1 MTTNIQSFAG
11 DVEVHSGNLSVKS
24 LEVKDPLTK
33 LGSNNSTYSNV
44 GLVLTAK
51 EGSNVAFYYDQT
63 NANVVLGYT
72 NSEANDGDRVDVLTD
87 ERANLMV
94 YGNVYVTGSV
104 HGDGSTLTGLV
115 TTLQS
120 VTEFG
125 ANTTQMVEFEH
136 PTTGINVFS
145 NVLVAGN
152 VTALTFIG
160 DGSQLEGIAAN
171 LQEIVNNG
179 NVTSN
184 TVQFTNAT
192 TAFITTSNVG
202 IANSSPT
209 ADLCVGSNVVID
221 DDARDVLQVTGN
233 VNCHGLFLQSVSILP
248 GYGLDTVTGISNS
261 TPNTISITNSTLSL
275 ITDGMA
281 GIGIVPDSTDVGIM
295 LHVDGHL
302 RLGGPAA
309 TTGNEQ
315 MYLKSA
321 GELTIRA
328 NDSDTTNLNTK
339 LILQT
344 GDTSNSNITMEGNTN
359 QQFMTF
365 GVGATERMRIEQDGN
380 VGINVTSASYTLD
393 VGGDIRFDGNLY
405 QGDGPFVATPW
416 TITGD
421 DIYYTV
427 ADGSVGIG
435 TATSGATFHTEGNV
449 VINTT
454 MSDSTSNGGVVID
467 GGIAVSGNVHTGNL
481 YVVNNVHIQS
491 VQVDATPDLASVCAV
506 AATTDQAVSITNT
519 TASTSVG
526 SGALTVDGGVGVDGN
541 LYVGGNLAFPTPAV
555 ATTAGNVI
563 TWNSTTGLLED
574 SGGLLANKFAVVS
587 EQPPSA
593 LTANSTTVTDH
604 GVYKLTTSGLATDSN
619 TWNAFNGDAS
629 DAWTSLS
636 TYTGTDNV
644 YGGSVQLSAVSS
656 TGSGEWLAVEF
667 PYKTTLRHMKLT
679 PAAVASYPGTANL
692 YATNDSTSWTLLKEW
707 SDVVPGSESE
717 VQTVVV
723 DASAA
728 YKKFAIVPTKAAGA
742 STSVAIER
750 WQLFAES
757 FAVDGGKVAMASG
770 AITGG
775 NTVVDQTGP
784 HARGPVPLRKY
795 PEVAMTSN
803 VQGGYM
809 VNVSSTNTG
818 SSRTLIGAFDG
829 IFDNSAGEGWQSG
842 TRYSKTT
849 GLPSSAPDNATFT
862 VAGVDYTGQ
871 WVKLEL
877 PEPKVRVKSIVIASH
892 QGGGTDDRR
901 PHEGA
906 FLGSND
912 DTNWELIKSFD
923 FNSLGYTNFQSG
935 ADSRAT
941 VDGITNTSYYKY
953 LMIVITKIATTNLYG
968 VSQINELE
976 YYGYEETSDP
986 DTSVDTKITSQFNL
1000 PDTTGVKL
1008 YIDGDKGSTATDFSG
1023 EGHTLTENN
1032 ASYDSTEKAWEFSSL
1047 STSNVTM
1054 TSGELAMEGTHPH
1067 SVSLWF
1073 NAANVSSN
1081 ATLFHVGTAAGEGD
1095 AKTAISL
1102 TETGH
1107 LGWID
1112 GGDNQF
1118 LSANTWHNLVY
1129 ATQGGGGVRTCYLD
1143 GRKLGDAQ
1151 VQDTFGDYPEFA
1163 MTGYS
1168 EYGYTASASSE
1179 DGTSPPWKAF
1189 DNENFGS
1196 STPWRTVSGTFST
1209 SSPYGQVGGDTF
1221 TDTNGGQ
1228 HIGHWI
1234 KIKMP
1239 HKLILNWVDWFGPN
1253 SLNQPYTYAILATN
1267 NETHWD
1273 LIYTESGYNFSSS
1286 TATNSSGVIP
1296 PADHDYAIINAI
1308 KAYDTFIFV
1317 VKTITGNGGKVHVG
1331 DIKLYGHKENDTT
1344 RFPVSSTVLKYPH
1357 VAMTGPAQRGYVAS
1371 ASSLYSDGTVSNYQA
1386 WKAFRGTN
1394 DNVDAWISDNSPVT
1408 YSGTSPH
1415 DATSEDSLSGIDTSS
1430 SGGVS
1435 SRNGS
1440 WLKIELPRKIK
1451 LTEAR
1456 LYGRYDA
1463 NTERI
1468 DAGFIYGS
1476 NNESDWVQVGE
1487 ISSSGISSGNLS
1499 TYDENDPLVITST
1512 DTTNYYKYFIVQP
1525 TSLAHVYGYAGIG
1538 QMEYYG
1544 TEEDLDVVARVG
1556 EGLDGKVANFR
1567 VYDKYLHE
1575 EQALELWDAQKD
1587 QFGRAESSV
1596 SVYRGHV
1603 GIGTTTPSAA
1613 LTVMDEAEEME
1624 EFPPRAMTDYETC
1637 MEGHGV
1643 FRASASSTWST
1654 NEYEAFGAFNKTL
1667 LSGTPD
1673 LTWNSVAGGF
1683 SSGSDYAYTGTN
1695 SLGGISGEWLKLS
1708 TPYAINPSTIKIT
1721 VASSYITSYAPED
1734 FYLLGSVDDATWYV
1748 LAQETGETWS
1758 SLSHTSS
1765 INTTN
1770 TYKYFAL
1777 VVTKTRGADNTNVA
1791 EMRVFG
1797 TRERGQSTLHDG
1809 SLTLTKNLT
1818 VPRIGPAF
1826 DADDTPRR
1834 DRLVVEYNTSTN
1846 PTANGTVKD
1855 TSGMGLDGLMVNGA
1869 SYDATEKAL
1878 VFDGTDDYV
1887 SMSDWKY
1894 NTGFIH
1900 SFSGWIKFKSPEESW
1915 NVVYGVG
1922 DASGSSRTNF
1932 TIWSRTNDSYFR
1944 TEADGSGSYIDHT
1957 FEYTGN
1963 MDKWLH
1969 MAVVK
1974 SSARIDSTRIYIN
1987 GVLLPQTNATLADRD
2002 IALPNTPQNFNLNG
2016 HGPTGGYTGNVNLSN
2031 VKFYDTA
2038 LTADEV
2044 KRLYDMGRCDEG
2056 HHVVN
2061 FSKTRVGIGLG
2072 DGEAPRVDLD
2082 VRGGGILTKGY
2093 IGGPY
2098 NGGTGRTSDLVIKQ
2112 SGDVDDSAKTSGV
2125 RMFRAANDTNSWHF
2139 GVNSGTNFEFLYNNA
2154 SMASLGRTDVSVL
2167 DFTGQH
2173 RSFVDGVPHANYENL
2188 EGLIVSANK
2197 NKYFDI
2203 NEDIT
2208 TGANA
2213 IQISQSLPLVSLSTK
2228 EKDKACF
2235 GVISGSEDLE
2245 KREYSQGSF
2254 VSVVQK
2260 QKGDRRAFINSVGEG
2275 AMWVVNTAG
2284 ALESGDYITTSNVAG
2299 YGQKQESDSLK
2310 NYTVAKI
2317 TMDCDF
2323 NPQDQPIQ
2331 RIKQSNVV
2339 ETHYTGL
2346 VPVVKGVPHEWVTT
2360 TVTADDE
2367 WSNVS
2372 VSPSDVTYAEW
2383 SNLEANVQNTYT
2395 LTFTQTSNVVYDVK
2409 YTKTTT
2415 ANVTAEDAWDAV
2427 HIEPSTV
2434 TYAEYSNLEANVQN
2448 TYSLTYTMTTK
2459 VEATEAIYS
2468 NLSTE
2473 DKEFF
2478 MPTYY
2483 HMVEQTVDAEYPGA
2497 VKHETV
2503 TDRLEN
2509 DLDEHGQLQWEDDP
2523 SGATEKA
2530 YKIRYLDAIGQQT
2543 DEANCVHRAAFVGC
2557 TYHCG

>member
-24 LEVKDPLTK
+24 LEVKDPISK
-33 LGSNNSTYSNV
+33 FGSNNSTYSNV

-275 ITDGMA
+275 ITSSMA
-281 GIGIVPDSTDVGIM
+281 GIGIVPDSTDVSSKG

-309 TTGNEQ
+309 TTDNEQ

-435 TATSGATFHTEGNV
+435 TATTGATFHTEGNV

-491 VQVDATPDLASVCAV
+491 VQVDATPDLGSVCAV

-795 PEVAMTSN
+795 PEMALSSN
-803 VQGGYM
+803 VQSGY
-809 VNVSSTNTG
+809 VTNVSSQFTTYYPY
-818 SSRTLIGAFDG
+818 RAFDG
-829 IFDNSAGEGWQSG
+829 KLTAGDNWSSADSVYNYTSPWAYTGSANLGTDSGGNATNGGEYIQIELPNKILLNRIALCVN
-842 TRYSKTT
+842 RYT
-849 GLPSSAPDNATFT
+849 GIQAFTLYGSNDGVSWTELLDDALPSSVKYDNFELRRFDVNTATYYKHFGL
-862 VAGVDYTGQ
+862 VAKTGRGE
-871 WVKLEL
+871 V
-877 PEPKVRVKSIVIASH
+877 SSH
-892 QGGGTDDRR
+892 TYVTLQ
-901 PHEGA
+901 E
-906 FLGSND
+906 
-912 DTNWELIKSFD
+912 WEL
-923 FNSLGYTNFQSG
+923 
-935 ADSRAT
+935 
-941 VDGITNTSYYKY
+941 
-953 LMIVITKIATTNLYG
+953 
-968 VSQINELE
+968 
-976 YYGYEETSDP
+976 YGYEETSDP

-1032 ASYDSTEKAWEFSSL
+1032 ATYDSAEKAWEFSSL

-1054 TSGELAMEGTHPH
+1054 TSGDLAMEGTHPH

-1095 AKTAISL
+1095 AKTSISL
-1102 TETGH
+1102 TESGH

-1143 GRKLGDAQ
+1143 GRKLGDVS
-1151 VQDTFGDYPEFA
+1151 VQDTFGDYPPFA

-1168 EYGYTASASSE
+1168 QGGYTVSASSFITNFDPWE
-1179 DGTSPPWKAF
+1179 AFSDVIDDSSFCWSVSSAWTATDNFFGGTTSIANEMIINLDGVPNT
-1189 DNENFGS
+1189 
-1196 STPWRTVSGTFST
+1196 T
-1209 SSPYGQVGGDTF
+1209 VGGV
-1221 TDTNGGQ
+1221 G
-1228 HIGHWI
+1228 GHWI
-1234 KIKMP
+1234 NLKLP
-1239 HKLILNWVDWFGPN
+1239 HKLIVDYVVIYPRYAPSNDWDERVPEQFYIVGSNDGYHWYTIHHKNTNGVPAIGDPDRQVTTGAYRNIGFKNIRMYVTKVGN
-1253 SLNQPYTYAILATN
+1253 SKNRLDI
-1267 NETHWD
+1267 
-1273 LIYTESGYNFSSS
+1273 
-1286 TATNSSGVIP
+1286 
-1296 PADHDYAIINAI
+1296 
-1308 KAYDTFIFV
+1308 
-1317 VKTITGNGGKVHVG
+1317 GN
-1331 DIKLYGHKENDTT
+1331 ISYYGHKENDTT
-1344 RFPVSSTVLKYPH
+1344 RFPISSSVQKYPH
-1357 VAMTGPAQRGYVAS
+1357 ITMTGYAQRGYVAT
-1371 ASSLYSDGTVSNYQA
+1371 ASSL
-1386 WKAFRGTN
+1386 
-1394 DNVDAWISDNSPVT
+1394 DNPS
-1408 YSGTSPH
+1408 
-1415 DATSEDSLSGIDTSS
+1415 
-1430 SGGVS
+1430 
-1435 SRNGS
+1435 
-1440 WLKIELPRKIK
+1440 
-1451 LTEAR
+1451 
-1456 LYGRYDA
+1456 
-1463 NTERI
+1463 
-1468 DAGFIYGS
+1468 S
-1476 NNESDWVQVGE
+1476 NNGLGLYPAYHAFDE
-1487 ISSSGISSGNLS
+1487 ISSTEWLNEVGYYSNGNYIGGETTSENSNTWAGDWLQIQTPTKIRLTGTKIARQISDTYGTYRSPRQGAIVGSNDGSSWQYIYNWSGLS
-1499 TYDENDPLVITST
+1499 TT
-1512 DTTNYYKYFIVQP
+1512 DFPGGGVHKEFTFTTTASYKYYRLIVEKNQIGNYNN
-1525 TSLAHVYGYAGIG
+1525 HVSIG
-1538 QMEYYG
+1538 SWQLLG

-1624 EFPPRAMTDYETC
+1624 ELPPRAMTGYETY
-1637 MEGHGV
+1637 MDGHGV
-1643 FRASASSTWST
+1643 FRASASIADTSSRVAWCAFTKSGALFWRSDNDGDDYNTTTGVYEGARQLGSNTPSGEYLTLELPYDVKLVKFSLLPFPDSTY
-1654 NEYEAFGAFNKTL
+1654 YEAEFPRDFTVYGRKNRSENWEIVQSFTDSSATAYYIENHYTLQSSDFYRSFAISVTKNNSENAGTASAFT
-1667 LSGTPD
+1667 S
-1673 LTWNSVAGGF
+1673 
-1683 SSGSDYAYTGTN
+1683 
-1695 SLGGISGEWLKLS
+1695 IGEWRL
-1708 TPYAINPSTIKIT
+1708 
-1721 VASSYITSYAPED
+1721 
-1734 FYLLGSVDDATWYV
+1734 
-1748 LAQETGETWS
+1748 
-1758 SLSHTSS
+1758 
-1765 INTTN
+1765 
-1770 TYKYFAL
+1770 
-1777 VVTKTRGADNTNVA
+1777 
-1791 EMRVFG
+1791 FG

-1818 VPRIGPAF
+1818 VPSIGPSVT
-1826 DADDTPRR
+1826 DTRLSVPRR
-1834 DRLVVEYNTSTN
+1834 ERLVLEYDTSTN
-1846 PTANGTVKD
+1846 PTDTTTVID
-1855 TSGMGLDGLMVNGA
+1855 TSGAGNDGTLNNGA
-1869 SYDATEKAL
+1869 VYSLKDRAFT
-1878 VFDGTDDYV
+1878 FDGTNDYV
-1887 SMSDWKY
+1887 RNTSPSGLPTGDAIYSISAWVNIYTYTSSSTVVAFGSVWGCLTLASMYIASNGELAHSIGCNQVYTTNQTIKS
-1894 NTGFIH
+1894 NTWHHAVVVKKGTGANSVGNIDLYVDGLLITDKTVSGTGTQNIGSAGFVTVGAGPTPSELFNGKI
-1900 SFSGWIKFKSPEESW
+1900 SNPKLW
-1915 NVVYGVG
+1915 NV
-1922 DASGSSRTNF
+1922 
-1932 TIWSRTNDSYFR
+1932 
-1944 TEADGSGSYIDHT
+1944 
-1957 FEYTGN
+1957 
-1963 MDKWLH
+1963 
-1969 MAVVK
+1969 
-1974 SSARIDSTRIYIN
+1974 
-1987 GVLLPQTNATLADRD
+1987 
-2002 IALPNTPQNFNLNG
+2002 
-2016 HGPTGGYTGNVNLSN
+2016 
-2031 VKFYDTA
+2031 A

-2044 KRLYDMGRCDEG
+2044 KRLYDMGRGDSY
-2056 HHVVN
+2056 HATN
-2061 FSKTRVGIGLG
+2061 FQNTLVGINLG
-2072 DGEAPRVDLD
+2072 NGRAPRSALD
-2082 VRGGGILTKGY
+2082 VRDKIYARSST
-2093 IGGPY
+2093 
-2098 NGGTGRTSDLVIKQ
+2098 
-2112 SGDVDDSAKTSGV
+2112 VDT
-2125 RMFRAANDTNSWHF
+2125 
-2139 GVNSGTNFEFLYNNA
+2139 
-2154 SMASLGRTDVSVL
+2154 
-2167 DFTGQH
+2167 FTGQH
-2173 RSFVDGVPHANYENL
+2173 RCSSAEGPL
-2188 EGLIVSANK
+2188 EKGLVVSAKK
-2197 NKYFDI
+2197 NKFVKL
-2203 NEDIT
+2203 NGSLSTGKKAIT
-2208 TGANA
+2208 
-2213 IQISQSLPLVSLSTK
+2213 IDESLPVVSLSNVAQ
-2228 EKDKACF
+2228 DKACF
-2235 GVISGSEDLE
+2235 GVVSRMEEANTLTRSETAGGLISEAPKVL
-2245 KREYSQGSF
+2245 
-2254 VSVVQK
+2254 
-2260 QKGDRRAFINSVGEG
+2260 GDNRVIVNSVGEG
-2275 AMWVVNTAG
+2275 AIWVCDANG
-2284 ALESGDYITTSNVAG
+2284 PLESGDYITTSNVAG
-2299 YGQKQESDSLK
+2299 YGQKQTGEFLA

-2323 NPQDQPIQ
+2323 TG
-2331 RIKQSNVV
+2331 SNVAVQAIKKV
-2339 ETHYTGL
+2339 ETLKTVMEDVWEGLSDYDRDETSETQYSNTLSPVAYSDLTAEARVGYTAQTL
-2346 VPVVKGVPHEWVTT
+2346 TT
-2360 TVTADDE
+2360 IVDYTDGSNVISVAA
-2367 WSNVS
+2367 WSNLESNVQETYTS
-2372 VSPSDVTYAEW
+2372 NTHTEIVDYTKFIDVGEW
-2383 SNLEANVQNTYT
+2383 SNLE
-2395 LTFTQTSNVVYDVK
+2395 
-2409 YTKTTT
+2409 T
-2415 ANVTAEDAWDAV
+2415 A
-2427 HIEPSTV
+2427 
-2434 TYAEYSNLEANVQN
+2434 VQN
-2448 TYSLTYTMTTK
+2448 TYSDAE
-2459 VEATEAIYS
+2459 V
-2468 NLSTE
+2468 
-2473 DKEFF
+2473 F
-2478 MPTYY
+2478 TYY
-2483 HMVEQTVDAEYPGA
+2483 RIQRG
-2497 VKHETV
+2497 
-2503 TDRLEN
+2503 EN
-2509 DLDEHGQLQWEDDP
+2509 VLDEHGMLQWEDT
-2523 SGATEKA
+2523 GATEPG
-2530 YKIRYLDAIGQQT
+2530 YEVRYLDATGQQT

>member
-11 DVEVHSGNLSVKS
+11 DVEVHNGNLSVKS
-24 LEVKDPLTK
+24 LEVKDPISK
-33 LGSNNSTYSNV
+33 FGSNNATYSNV

-171 LQEIVNNG
+171 LEEIVNNG

-221 DDARDVLQVTGN
+221 DDARDVVQVTGN

-275 ITDGMA
+275 ITDSMA
-281 GIGIVPDSTDVGIM
+281 GIGIVPDSTDVSSKG

-309 TTGNEQ
+309 TTDNEQ

-344 GDTSNSNITMEGNTN
+344 GDTSNSNITMEGNTAE
-359 QQFMTF
+359 QFMTF

-405 QGDGPFVATPW
+405 QGGGPFVATPW

-435 TATSGATFHTEGNV
+435 TATTGATFHTEGNV

-491 VQVDATPDLASVCAV
+491 VQVDATPDLGSVCAV
-506 AATTDQAVSITNT
+506 AATTDQAVSITND

-604 GVYKLTTSGLATDSN
+604 GVYKLTTSGLATNSN

-629 DAWTSLS
+629 YAWTSLS

-723 DASAA
+723 DASEA

-795 PEVAMTSN
+795 PEVALTSN

-809 VNVSSTNTG
+809 VSASSLFSDGTETSYQTWKAFRGTNDTFDAWISDNSPDTYSTTSPYDATSEDSLSGIDTSSSGGVSSRNG
-818 SSRTLIGAFDG
+818 SWLKI
-829 IFDNSAGEGWQSG
+829 
-842 TRYSKTT
+842 
-849 GLPSSAPDNATFT
+849 
-862 VAGVDYTGQ
+862 
-871 WVKLEL
+871 EL
-877 PEPKVRVKSIVIASH
+877 PIKIKLTEARLYGRNNWNTERIDAGYIY
-892 QGGGTDDRR
+892 
-901 PHEGA
+901 
-906 FLGSND
+906 GSNNESDWVQIGEISISGISSGNFSTYD
-912 DTNWELIKSFD
+912 DNDPLVITSTDTTN
-923 FNSLGYTNFQSG
+923 
-935 ADSRAT
+935 
-941 VDGITNTSYYKY
+941 YYKY
-953 LMIVITKIATTNLYG
+953 FIVQPTSLTHEYG
-968 VSQINELE
+968 YAGIGQME

-1032 ASYDSTEKAWEFSSL
+1032 ATYDSAEKAWSFSSL

-1054 TSGELAMEGTHPH
+1054 STGDFAMEGTHPH

-1073 NAANVSSN
+1073 NAANVTSN

-1143 GRKLGDAQ
+1143 GRKLGDVQ
-1151 VQDTFGDYPEFA
+1151 VQDTFGDYPPFA
-1163 MTGYS
+1163 MTTYS
-1168 EYGYTASASSE
+1168 EYGYTVSASSE

-1357 VAMTGPAQRGYVAS
+1357 VAMTGTAQRGYVAS
-1371 ASSLYSDGTVSNYQA
+1371 ASSVYATTDGTNREAY
-1386 WKAFRGTN
+1386 KAFDESTTYTN
-1394 DNVDAWISDNSPVT
+1394 PNRWICEDGKYNTSGAYTGSESHTDVDGNVENGEWLKIQLPRKVT
-1408 YSGTSPH
+1408 VDHFNVRSYPTSGSQTLVNYAILGSN
-1415 DATSEDSLSGIDTSS
+1415 DDSTWYQVHKRTGSS
-1430 SGGVS
+1430 SGTTDDTDITPSG
-1435 SRNGS
+1435 
-1440 WLKIELPRKIK
+1440 
-1451 LTEAR
+1451 T
-1456 LYGRYDA
+1456 Y
-1463 NTERI
+1463 
-1468 DAGFIYGS
+1468 
-1476 NNESDWVQVGE
+1476 
-1487 ISSSGISSGNLS
+1487 SSSPYKIFLFIWHDKVANANQHVSLS
-1499 TYDENDPLVITST
+1499 ELSI
-1512 DTTNYYKYFIVQP
+1512 
-1525 TSLAHVYGYAGIG
+1525 
-1538 QMEYYG
+1538 YG

-1596 SVYRGHV
+1596 VVHKGRLGV
-1603 GIGTTTPSAA
+1603 GTTEPEGRFAV
-1613 LTVMDEAEEME
+1613 LDEPGDME
-1624 EFPPRAMTDYETC
+1624 EFPPRAMTAAETY

-1643 FRASASSTWST
+1643 FRASASYTAADS
-1654 NEYEAFGAFNKTL
+1654 N
-1667 LSGTPD
+1667 SGPPAP
-1673 LTWNSVAGGF
+1673 WRVF
-1683 SSGSDYAYTGTN
+1683 SKDVESRTTGWLGSDDHNAVTGSNPGEYNGSNQLT
-1695 SLGGISGEWLKLS
+1695 SSTPSGEWLKIELPHRIKLNS
-1708 TPYAINPSTIKIT
+1708 YALKPWGQANRYGVADYPKSFYIYGSNDGSSWELVDSRVNTTDTPTILGASVASNETINYNVAQSGLAYYDKYAIVITKINSEA
-1721 VASSYITSYAPED
+1721 VYA
-1734 FYLLGSVDDATWYV
+1734 V
-1748 LAQETGETWS
+1748 
-1758 SLSHTSS
+1758 
-1765 INTTN
+1765 
-1770 TYKYFAL
+1770 
-1777 VVTKTRGADNTNVA
+1777 DNTVSA
-1791 EMRVFG
+1791 TYVGIGEWRLFG

-1809 SLTLTKNLT
+1809 QLTLTKNLT
-1818 VPRIGPAF
+1818 VPRIGPAL

-1846 PTANGTVKD
+1846 PTANDTVKD
-1855 TSGMGLDGLMVNGA
+1855 TSGRGNDGLFYGGA

-1878 VFDGTDDYV
+1878 VFDGTDDTIRGTQ
-1887 SMSDWKY
+1887 
-1894 NTGFIH
+1894 NIGTGEKILTMAM
-1900 SFSGWIKFKSPEESW
+1900 WIK
-1915 NVVYGVG
+1915 
-1922 DASGSSRTNF
+1922 RTAAVNTYDYVCTIGTSTTGQMAGFTINSNKFNF
-1932 TIWSRTNDSYFR
+1932 TKYGAQTISTTTINNGQWYHVVGVYKGGNWNTTN
-1944 TEADGSGSYIDHT
+1944 TEIYVDGVKETLTGGTTSALNLTGTQIT
-1957 FEYTGN
+1957 FG
-1963 MDKWLH
+1963 
-1969 MAVVK
+1969 
-1974 SSARIDSTRIYIN
+1974 DSTEYDGTADFN
-1987 GVLLPQTNATLADRD
+1987 GS
-2002 IALPNTPQNFNLNG
+2002 ISNFKL
-2016 HGPTGGYTGNVNLSN
+2016 
-2031 VKFYDTA
+2031 YDVA

-2044 KRLYDMGRCDEG
+2044 KRLYDMGRLGNVIAQPVHIAAPLYAPGTIVQVEQAVKTDTSSTTSTSYVDISG
-2056 HHVVN
+2056 LSVTIRPKFHNSKILVSYMVN
-2061 FSKTRVGIGLG
+2061 AYSSNTHGFLTIKRTRGGSSTNIGE
-2072 DGEAPRVDLD
+2072 GEAGGNRVTCTTYINGLSNDGSMLECHSFEYLD
-2082 VRGGGILTKGY
+2082 DA
-2093 IGGPY
+2093 
-2098 NGGTGRTSDLVIKQ
+2098 NGTESITYQLQMKVTSTSYSLYVNRSETDTNDAYHGRTS
-2112 SGDVDDSAKTSGV
+2112 SS
-2125 RMFRAANDTNSWHF
+2125 
-2139 GVNSGTNFEFLYNNA
+2139 
-2154 SMASLGRTDVSVL
+2154 
-2167 DFTGQH
+2167 
-2173 RSFVDGVPHANYENL
+2173 
-2188 EGLIVSANK
+2188 
-2197 NKYFDI
+2197 
-2203 NEDIT
+2203 IT
-2208 TGANA
+2208 
-2213 IQISQSLPLVSLSTK
+2213 VK
-2228 EKDKACF
+2228 EVC
-2235 GVISGSEDLE
+2235 
-2245 KREYSQGSF
+2245 Q
-2254 VSVVQK
+2254 
-2260 QKGDRRAFINSVGEG
+2260 
-2275 AMWVVNTAG
+2275 
-2284 ALESGDYITTSNVAG
+2284 
-2299 YGQKQESDSLK
+2299 
-2310 NYTVAKI
+2310 
-2317 TMDCDF
+2317 
-2323 NPQDQPIQ
+2323 
-2331 RIKQSNVV
+2331 
-2339 ETHYTGL
+2339 
-2346 VPVVKGVPHEWVTT
+2346 
-2360 TVTADDE
+2360 
-2367 WSNVS
+2367 
-2372 VSPSDVTYAEW
+2372 
-2383 SNLEANVQNTYT
+2383 
-2395 LTFTQTSNVVYDVK
+2395 
-2409 YTKTTT
+2409 
-2415 ANVTAEDAWDAV
+2415 
-2427 HIEPSTV
+2427 
-2434 TYAEYSNLEANVQN
+2434 
-2448 TYSLTYTMTTK
+2448 
-2459 VEATEAIYS
+2459 
-2468 NLSTE
+2468 
-2473 DKEFF
+2473 
-2478 MPTYY
+2478 
-2483 HMVEQTVDAEYPGA
+2483 
-2497 VKHETV
+2497 
-2503 TDRLEN
+2503 
-2509 DLDEHGQLQWEDDP
+2509 
-2523 SGATEKA
+2523 
-2530 YKIRYLDAIGQQT
+2530 
-2543 DEANCVHRAAFVGC
+2543 
-2557 TYHCG
+2557 

>member
-24 LEVKDPLTK
+24 LEVKDPISK
-33 LGSNNSTYSNV
+33 FGSNNATYSNV

-72 NSEANDGDRVDVLTD
+72 NSEANDGDRMDVLTD
-87 ERANLMV
+87 GRANLMV

-125 ANTTQMVEFEH
+125 ANTNQMVEFEH

-152 VTALTFIG
+152 VTAATFIG
-160 DGSQLEGIAAN
+160 DGSQLDNIASN
-171 LQEIVNNG
+171 LEEIVNNG

-192 TAFITTSNVG
+192 TAFITTSNIG

-221 DDARDVLQVTGN
+221 DDARDVVQVAGN

-261 TPNTISITNSTLSL
+261 TPNTISITNETLSL
-275 ITDGMA
+275 ITSSMA
-281 GIGIVPDSTDVGIM
+281 GIGIVPDSTDVGLM

-302 RLGGPAA
+302 RLGGES
-309 TTGNEQ
+309 TTDENEQ
-315 MYLKSA
+315 MYIKSA
-321 GELTIRA
+321 GALGVLA
-328 NDSDTTNLNTK
+328 NDADTTNQDTK

-344 GDTSNSNITMEGNTN
+344 GGTSNSNITLEGNTEE
-359 QQFMTF
+359 QFMTF

-405 QGDGPFVATPW
+405 QGGGPFVATPW

-435 TATSGATFHTEGNV
+435 TATTGAKFHTEGNV

-491 VQVDATPDLASVCAV
+491 VQVDATPDLGSVCAV
-506 AATTDQAVSITNT
+506 AATTNVAVSITNT

-629 DAWTSLS
+629 YAWTSLS

-723 DASAA
+723 DASEA

-795 PEVAMTSN
+795 PEVALTYSLAEEILN
-803 VQGGYM
+803 AKSWIQSGYT
-809 VNVSSTNTG
+809 VSSTSRFSSSFDILSAFNGNKTNDSHFASYSTAYSDTSPFGYTFATNNLQDTNSSQYSGEKLEIKFTKPIKVSTISVTRRSASASSQREPKTGYIFASNTG
-818 SSRTLIGAFDG
+818 V
-829 IFDNSAGEGWQSG
+829 NGE
-842 TRYSKTT
+842 
-849 GLPSSAPDNATFT
+849 
-862 VAGVDYTGQ
+862 
-871 WVKLEL
+871 WVKL
-877 PEPKVRVKSIVIASH
+877 
-892 QGGGTDDRR
+892 
-901 PHEGA
+901 
-906 FLGSND
+906 
-912 DTNWELIKSFD
+912 
-923 FNSLGYTNFQSG
+923 
-935 ADSRAT
+935 
-941 VDGITNTSYYKY
+941 VD
-953 LMIVITKIATTNLYG
+953 VTNLFTSADYSSYDPVG
-968 VSQINELE
+968 DLTRTINVNASAYYTHYVFLVTEISGDTQLLNIAELE

-1032 ASYDSTEKAWEFSSL
+1032 ATYDSAEKAWEFSSL

-1054 TSGELAMEGTHPH
+1054 SSGDLAMEGTHPH

-1073 NAANVSSN
+1073 NAANVTSN

-1151 VQDTFGDYPEFA
+1151 VQDTFGEYPPFA
-1163 MTGYS
+1163 MTTYS
-1168 EYGYTASASSE
+1168 EYGYTVSASSDLDTTYHAWE
-1179 DGTSPPWKAF
+1179 AFDDDENDGWICDDYNSDGT
-1189 DNENFGS
+1189 
-1196 STPWRTVSGTFST
+1196 TPRYTGGIT
-1209 SSPYGQVGGDTF
+1209 SSGGGVYQGPISTGSIPISGSGSETIAGEYIQIEFPFKFKLEDIAYQREGAYWGYNRLPHSGSIVACNDGINWKTIHNWTGLTDADVGSTDGSNLAITQAPFRSGIFAVDKSGATYDAYKF
-1221 TDTNGGQ
+1221 FRIICTRIQKTDTSGDG
-1228 HIGHWI
+1228 
-1234 KIKMP
+1234 
-1239 HKLILNWVDWFGPN
+1239 N
-1253 SLNQPYTYAILATN
+1253 SYGLWSVWQL
-1267 NETHWD
+1267 E
-1273 LIYTESGYNFSSS
+1273 
-1286 TATNSSGVIP
+1286 
-1296 PADHDYAIINAI
+1296 
-1308 KAYDTFIFV
+1308 
-1317 VKTITGNGGKVHVG
+1317 
-1331 DIKLYGHKENDTT
+1331 LYGHKENDTT

-1371 ASSLYSDGTVSNYQA
+1371 ASSVYAMTDGTNREAY
-1386 WKAFRGTN
+1386 KAFDESTN
-1394 DNVDAWISDNSPVT
+1394 YNNPNRWICEDGKYNTSGAYTGSESHTDVDGNVENGEWLKIQLPRKVAVDHFNVRSYPT
-1408 YSGTSPH
+1408 SGSQTLVNYAILGSN
-1415 DATSEDSLSGIDTSS
+1415 DDSTWYQVHKRTGSS
-1430 SGGVS
+1430 SGTTDDTDITPSGTYS
-1435 SRNGS
+1435 SS
-1440 WLKIELPRKIK
+1440 PYKIFLFIWHDKV
-1451 LTEAR
+1451 A
-1456 LYGRYDA
+1456 DA
-1463 NTERI
+1463 NQHV
-1468 DAGFIYGS
+1468 S
-1476 NNESDWVQVGE
+1476 
-1487 ISSSGISSGNLS
+1487 LS
-1499 TYDENDPLVITST
+1499 ELSI
-1512 DTTNYYKYFIVQP
+1512 
-1525 TSLAHVYGYAGIG
+1525 
-1538 QMEYYG
+1538 YG

-1596 SVYRGHV
+1596 VVHKGRLGV
-1603 GIGTTTPSAA
+1603 GTTEPEGRFAV
-1613 LTVMDEAEEME
+1613 LDEPGDME
-1624 EFPPRAMTDYETC
+1624 EFPPRAMTAAETY

-1643 FRASASSTWST
+1643 FRASASYTAADS
-1654 NEYEAFGAFNKTL
+1654 N
-1667 LSGTPD
+1667 SGPPAP
-1673 LTWNSVAGGF
+1673 WRVF
-1683 SSGSDYAYTGTN
+1683 SKDVESRTTGWLGSDDHNAVTGSNPGEYNGSNQLT
-1695 SLGGISGEWLKLS
+1695 SSTPSGEWLKIELPHRIKLNS
-1708 TPYAINPSTIKIT
+1708 YALKPWGQANRYGVADYPKSFYIYGSNDGSSWELVDSRVNTTDTPTILGASVASNETINYNVAQSGLAYYDKYAIVITKINSEA
-1721 VASSYITSYAPED
+1721 VYA
-1734 FYLLGSVDDATWYV
+1734 V
-1748 LAQETGETWS
+1748 
-1758 SLSHTSS
+1758 
-1765 INTTN
+1765 
-1770 TYKYFAL
+1770 
-1777 VVTKTRGADNTNVA
+1777 DNTVSA
-1791 EMRVFG
+1791 TYVGIGEWRLFG

-1809 SLTLTKNLT
+1809 QLTLTKNLT
-1818 VPRIGPAF
+1818 VPRIGPAL

-1846 PTANGTVKD
+1846 PTANDTVKD
-1855 TSGMGLDGLMVNGA
+1855 TSGRGNDGLFYGGA

-1878 VFDGTDDYV
+1878 VFDGTDDTIRGTQ
-1887 SMSDWKY
+1887 
-1894 NTGFIH
+1894 NIGTGEKILTMAM
-1900 SFSGWIKFKSPEESW
+1900 WIK
-1915 NVVYGVG
+1915 
-1922 DASGSSRTNF
+1922 RTAAVNTYDYVCTIGTSTTGQMAGFTINSNKFNF
-1932 TIWSRTNDSYFR
+1932 TKYGAQTISTTTINNGQWYHVVGVYKGGNWNTTN
-1944 TEADGSGSYIDHT
+1944 TEIYVDGVKETLTGGTTSALNLTGTQIT
-1957 FEYTGN
+1957 FG
-1963 MDKWLH
+1963 
-1969 MAVVK
+1969 
-1974 SSARIDSTRIYIN
+1974 DSTEYDGTADFN
-1987 GVLLPQTNATLADRD
+1987 GS
-2002 IALPNTPQNFNLNG
+2002 ISNFKL
-2016 HGPTGGYTGNVNLSN
+2016 
-2031 VKFYDTA
+2031 YDVA

-2044 KRLYDMGRCDEG
+2044 KRLYDMGRLGNVIAQPVHIAAPLYAPGTIVQVEQAVKTDTSSTTSTSYVDISG
-2056 HHVVN
+2056 LSVTIRPKFHNSKILVSYMVN
-2061 FSKTRVGIGLG
+2061 AYSSNTHGFLTIKRTRGGSSTNIGE
-2072 DGEAPRVDLD
+2072 GEAGGNRVTCTTYINGLSNDGSMLECHSFEYLD
-2082 VRGGGILTKGY
+2082 DA
-2093 IGGPY
+2093 
-2098 NGGTGRTSDLVIKQ
+2098 NGTESITYQLQMKVTSTSYSLYVNRSETDTNDAYHGRTS
-2112 SGDVDDSAKTSGV
+2112 SS
-2125 RMFRAANDTNSWHF
+2125 
-2139 GVNSGTNFEFLYNNA
+2139 
-2154 SMASLGRTDVSVL
+2154 
-2167 DFTGQH
+2167 
-2173 RSFVDGVPHANYENL
+2173 
-2188 EGLIVSANK
+2188 
-2197 NKYFDI
+2197 
-2203 NEDIT
+2203 IT
-2208 TGANA
+2208 
-2213 IQISQSLPLVSLSTK
+2213 VK
-2228 EKDKACF
+2228 EVC
-2235 GVISGSEDLE
+2235 
-2245 KREYSQGSF
+2245 Q
-2254 VSVVQK
+2254 
-2260 QKGDRRAFINSVGEG
+2260 
-2275 AMWVVNTAG
+2275 
-2284 ALESGDYITTSNVAG
+2284 
-2299 YGQKQESDSLK
+2299 
-2310 NYTVAKI
+2310 
-2317 TMDCDF
+2317 
-2323 NPQDQPIQ
+2323 
-2331 RIKQSNVV
+2331 
-2339 ETHYTGL
+2339 
-2346 VPVVKGVPHEWVTT
+2346 
-2360 TVTADDE
+2360 
-2367 WSNVS
+2367 
-2372 VSPSDVTYAEW
+2372 
-2383 SNLEANVQNTYT
+2383 
-2395 LTFTQTSNVVYDVK
+2395 
-2409 YTKTTT
+2409 
-2415 ANVTAEDAWDAV
+2415 
-2427 HIEPSTV
+2427 
-2434 TYAEYSNLEANVQN
+2434 
-2448 TYSLTYTMTTK
+2448 
-2459 VEATEAIYS
+2459 
-2468 NLSTE
+2468 
-2473 DKEFF
+2473 
-2478 MPTYY
+2478 
-2483 HMVEQTVDAEYPGA
+2483 
-2497 VKHETV
+2497 
-2503 TDRLEN
+2503 
-2509 DLDEHGQLQWEDDP
+2509 
-2523 SGATEKA
+2523 
-2530 YKIRYLDAIGQQT
+2530 
-2543 DEANCVHRAAFVGC
+2543 
-2557 TYHCG
+2557 